1 MIVCSLV
8 EGTEFLDN
16 PFVINA
22 PNNGPTWSQKNKGC
36 LDKINSTPDGK
47 FYNFMSPLS
56 MIPGIGPEWKS
67 SIAEDVGGGAAK
79 FAVFKFFQ
87 GASQTMVRTPFGSMS
102 GFVAGSIEGVAEGV
116 LAPVAAAATVGQLTV
131 HAGCA
136 ISAAF

>member
-1 MIVCSLV
+1 M
-8 EGTEFLDN
+8 TEMYGCTTGFAVSA
-16 PFVINA
+16 FGIA
-22 PNNGPTWSQKNKGC
+22 PNNGPTWKQQNQDC
-36 LDKINSTPDGK
+36 LNKINSTPDGK
-47 FYNFMSPLS
+47 FYNFFSPLS

-79 FAVFKFFQ
+79 FAAYKFFQ

-102 GFVAGSIEGVAEGV
+102 GVVAGSIEGVAEGV